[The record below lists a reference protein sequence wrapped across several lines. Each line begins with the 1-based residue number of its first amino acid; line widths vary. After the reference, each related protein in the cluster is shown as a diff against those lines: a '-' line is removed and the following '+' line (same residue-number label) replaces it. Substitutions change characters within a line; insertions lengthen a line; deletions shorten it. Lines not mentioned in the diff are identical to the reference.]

1 MEHLHLDPKY
11 RRWIGIAERLSV
23 FLVILIAGAWL
34 GYMVG
39 VQGSDARVAAADMRL
54 VEERTD
60 RLREI
65 ERMQQSYT
73 TALEATARATQ
84 RVARQS
90 ERTAERVEAAVD
102 KAEVAASTAKGAAA
116 RASRSAP
123 TPAPAVNQSVREA
136 NRQLGAGK

>member
-11 RRWIGIAERLSV
+11 RRWIGIAERMSLA
-23 FLVILIAGAWL
+23 LVILLAGMWI
-34 GYMVG
+34 GYMLG
-39 VQGSDARVAAADMRL
+39 VQGLNAMVASSDRRL
-54 VEERTD
+54 VEERAD

-65 ERMQQSYT
+65 ERLQQSYT
-73 TALEATARATQ
+73 AALEATARATQ